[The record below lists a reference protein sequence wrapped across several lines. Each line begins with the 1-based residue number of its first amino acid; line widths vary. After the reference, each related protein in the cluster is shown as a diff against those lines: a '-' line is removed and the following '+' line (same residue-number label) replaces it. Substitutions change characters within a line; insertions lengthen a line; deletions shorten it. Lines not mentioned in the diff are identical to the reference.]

1 MNRSS
6 QKTQSHS
13 IHRDG
18 TISDCWVR
26 VQKTKPDND
35 ADFHDGVMR
44 VGPNKRFR
52 KALIE
57 TVRKAEE
64 TIIASSFLFA
74 DDEIEREL
82 LDAAK
87 RRVRVYL
94 LTASDTQI
102 SNAKYEDDEDSFELK
117 MIEQHKRTLDRFAGK
132 ILLRSAGY
140 IHAKFLIVGPRE
152 NAHGWLSTANF
163 NLALQQSMELG
174 LYVEKEQAQAI
185 WDWFAWTFWESTEF
199 ELLSKGSMQKVKSPP
214 VHSPR
219 PSTTNDSVLVTAK
232 NGYKT
237 IYEEAKRL
245 IQEAKKEIIVS
256 SYGLSAEHSLIYDL
270 GQKADEGV
278 RVTILTRPRKAVH
291 EAISLLKIT
300 DAKIYAHDKLHAKAI
315 VSDAGGMVM
324 SANLEEKGL
333 DSGFEIGMRLTLEQ
347 CDKVREILY
356 DWEKDFPW
364 RYELEYKPPDGQK
377 TFEVCEA
384 AKGLPKGRKQV
395 EISEDTGDKKRV
407 TFAKCKNA
415 SA

>member
-6 QKTQSHS
+6 QKTQSHF
-13 IHRDG
+13 IRRDG
-18 TISDCWVR
+18 TISECWVR

-35 ADFHDGVMR
+35 ADCHDGVMR

-52 KALIE
+52 NALIE
-57 TVRKAEE
+57 MIRDAKE
-64 TIIASSFLFA
+64 TIIASTFLFA

-94 LTASDTQI
+94 LTASDAQL
-102 SNAKYEDDEDSFELK
+102 SDSRYREDEDSFESK
-117 MIEQHKRTLDRFAGK
+117 MIEQHKRTLDKFAGK

-163 NLALQQSMELG
+163 NLALQQSIELG

-185 WDWFAWTFWESTEF
+185 WDWFAWAFWESTEF

-214 VHSPR
+214 IRLSCPF
-219 PSTTNDSVLVTAK
+219 TTNDRVLVTA
-232 NGYKT
+232 NSGSKT

-256 SYGLSAEHSLIYDL
+256 SYGLSAEHPLIYDL
-270 GQKADEGV
+270 GQKADEGAK
-278 RVTILTRPRKAVH
+278 VTILTRPRKEVYKAV
-291 EAISLLKIT
+291 SLLNIT

-324 SANLEEKGL
+324 SANLEKKGL
-333 DSGFEIGMRLTLEQ
+333 DSGFEIGMRLTQKQ
-347 CDKVREILY
+347 CGKVREILC
-356 DWEKDFPW
+356 DWEKNFPW
-364 RYELEYKPPDGQK
+364 QYELEYAPAEDQK
-377 TFEVCEA
+377 SFEVCEA
-384 AKGLPKGRKQV
+384 VKGLSEGRKQV
-395 EISEDTGDKKRV
+395 KVLKKKKGDFRK
-407 TFAKCKNA
+407 T
-415 SA
+415 